1 MVKSVK
7 DSKNAKVSQKGAS
20 EKKGKVKAKA
30 VDPVE
35 VTTPVPVEV
44 VTTVQDVSTQV
55 ENKVA
60 EVADDQNIFEDIDNA
75 LAQISNIRSQCTAT
89 CALLRSIRTRH
100 SRAVK
105 VALKAGKKRTSANRR
120 PSGFTK
126 PSLITDELIQF
137 IKKVTKEDPGKM
149 VARTQVTKIINQY
162 IRDNNLQDPSYGRRI
177 LPDKEL
183 TTLLKLNK
191 NDELTYFN
199 LQTKISP
206 HFPKNAEGKSITTLE

>member
-1 MVKSVK
+1 MVKGGKTVK
-7 DSKNAKVSQKGAS
+7 SKTTTTKAQ
-20 EKKGKVKAKA
+20 KAKPA
-30 VDPVE
+30 AETAPIEVKPVLKKTE
-35 VTTPVPVEV
+35 PAQVVEA
-44 VTTVQDVSTQV
+44 STQV
-55 ENKVA
+55 ENKVS

-89 CALLRSIRTRH
+89 CALLRSIRSRH
-100 SRAVK
+100 ARAVK
-105 VALKAGKKRTSANRR
+105 VALKQGKKRTSANRR

-126 PSLITDELIQF
+126 PSLITDELVEF

-162 IRDNNLQDPSYGRRI
+162 IRDNKLQDPSYGRRI

-191 NDELTYFN
+191 DDELTYFN

-206 HFPKNAEGKSITTLE
+206 HFPKNAEGKSITVLPE

>member
-1 MVKSVK
+1 MVKGGKSVK
-7 DSKNAKVSQKGAS
+7 SKTTTKSASKAQKAAAAK
-20 EKKGKVKAKA
+20 
-30 VDPVE
+30 PVE
-35 VTTPVPVEV
+35 VAPVEV
-44 VTTVQDVSTQV
+44 KPVQEAAPVAEVATQV
-55 ENKVA
+55 ENKVS
-60 EVADDQNIFEDIDNA
+60 EVVDDQNIFEDIDNA

-89 CALLRSIRTRH
+89 CALLRSIRSRH
-100 SRAVK
+100 ARAVK
-105 VALKAGKKRTSANRR
+105 TALKQGKKRTSANRR

-126 PSLITDELIQF
+126 PSLITDELVQF

-162 IRDNNLQDPSYGRRI
+162 IRDNKLQDPSYGRRI

-206 HFPKNAEGKSITTLE
+206 HFPKNAEGKSITTLQ